1 VATEAEIIASSILSL
16 AIENKRLY
24 DTTKNIQYRE
34 KEQRL
39 RRIAENIK
47 LLVAP
52 GSSSAVTSFNG
63 RTGAVILTATDVNG
77 ALGYTA
83 GDMLKAVYDY
93 DNDGTVDAAETTQI
107 IVRNSTGTTM
117 TKGTVVY
124 LSGATGNRPNAVRA
138 QANSEA
144 TSSKTFGFVVAD
156 IANNA
161 DGFVACAGTLHDLN
175 TSAFAA
181 GDALWLSPTT
191 AGGWTTTV
199 PSEPD
204 HAVFLGYVARSHP
217 TLGRIVI
224 LIKNGYE
231 INELHDVVIT
241 SPANNQLLR
250 YNSTQQY
257 WENWTPN
264 FLTTNQTITLSGDAT
279 GSGTTAITVTLANTG
294 VTAGSY
300 TNANITVD
308 SKGRITAA
316 SNGTGGGGG
325 GSGTVTSVAM
335 SVPTGFSVSGS
346 PITTSGTLA
355 VTFASGYALPT
366 TTSQTNW
373 DTAYTNRITSLTT
386 TGSSGAATLTS
397 NTLNIPNYTLAG
409 LGGQPLATNLTS
421 LAGLTFVSTSFVKMT
436 AAGTFALDTN
446 TYLTGNQTISLTGD
460 ATGSGTTSIAVTL
473 ANSGVTAGT
482 YRSVTVDAKGRV
494 TAGTNPTTISGYG
507 ITDFYAQVIT
517 GFVTGSNTSVVNTDS
532 LEVAI
537 EKLQGQVNARIS
549 GNQTITLS
557 GDATGSGTTAITVTL
572 ANSGVTAGTYNN
584 VTVNAKGLVTSGSNV
599 SYLTANQTITLSGD
613 VTGSGTTAITA
624 TLANTAV
631 TPGSYTNANITVDS
645 KGRITAASNGTAGGS
660 GTVTSITAG
669 TGLNGGTI
677 TTSGTIDLANTAVVP
692 GSYTSADITVD
703 AQGRITAASNG
714 TGGGGP
720 TPTLDQVTTAGN
732 TTTNSIT
739 VGGLTVDTD
748 TLVVDATNNRV
759 GIGIASPTEKLHIVD
774 SANANIFA
782 RITAGGTN
790 ASAAWVAQNDQT
802 DNVVY
807 RVFGS
812 AATGSQMGI
821 ALARSASLL
830 ANLSGT
836 GSFLLGTFSSTNF
849 VMGTNNTERMRIF
862 ANGNVVINKTTDSGQ
877 KLQVSGNLFIRGTD
891 SLVATR
897 IFEVQNG
904 AGESIMDFRNSTYAF
919 FGCGQG
925 GGSASGFI
933 FPYNN
938 TTYTQFCGYNYGN
951 GTSPSYKPI
960 LLDTDVA
967 GRGQGIFINFGVTT
981 NTPPNSDTE
990 FGVRGRTSNSS
1001 SFILRHRDSNN
1012 NDKLT
1017 LRADGLLTTT
1027 GSMTASGALGRGVH
1041 FNNTIVAAANNDV
1054 LVAVDIQPTFTLG
1067 AFTGVDSVALR
1078 LQNGVLRVA
1087 GLAADPGVANSANG
1101 DIYYNTATNKFR
1113 GFENGAWANL
1123 I

>member
-1 VATEAEIIASSILSL
+1 MATEAEIIASNILAS
-16 AIENKRLY
+16 AIEYKRLY
-24 DTTKNIQYRE
+24 DTTKKNEYKV

-39 RRIAENIK
+39 RQIAENIK

-52 GSSSAVTSFNG
+52 GSTSAVSSFNG
-63 RTGAVILTATDVNG
+63 RTGAVILLATDVNA

-93 DNDGTVDAAETTQI
+93 DDDGVVDSAERTEI
-107 IVRNSTGTTM
+107 IVRNSTGSTL

-124 LSGATGNRPNAVRA
+124 LSGATGFRPNALRA

-144 TSSKTFGFVVAD
+144 TSSKTFGFVVSD
-156 IANNA
+156 IANNT
-161 DGFVACAGTLHDLN
+161 DGYVACAGTLHDLD
-175 TSAFAA
+175 TSAFADGA
-181 GDALWLSPTT
+181 ALWLSPTV

-204 HAVFLGYVARSHP
+204 HSVFLGYVARSHP
-217 TLGRIVI
+217 TQGRIVI

-241 SPANNQLLR
+241 SPANAQLLR

-257 WENWTPN
+257 WENWTP
-264 FLTTNQTITLSGDAT
+264 TYISGNQTITLSGDAT

-325 GSGTVTSVAM
+325 GGTVTSVALAA
-335 SVPTGFSVSGS
+335 PTGFTVSGS
-346 PITTSGTLA
+346 PVTTTGTLTLA
-355 VTFASGYALPT
+355 FASGYSLPT

-421 LAGLTFVSTSFVKMT
+421 LAALTFASTSFVKMT

-446 TYLTGNQTISLTGD
+446 TYLTANQTITLSGD
-460 ATGSGTTSIAVTL
+460 ATGSGTTAITVTL

-507 ITDFYAQVIT
+507 ITDFYAQVIS
-517 GFVTGSNTSVVNTDS
+517 GFVVGSNTSVANTDS

-572 ANSGVTAGTYNN
+572 ANSGVTAGSYTNAN
-584 VTVNAKGLVTSGSNV
+584 ITVDAKGRVTAASNGTAGGSGTVTSVGLAAPTGFSVSGSPVTTNGTLTLAFAAGYSLPTTTSQTNWDTAYTNRITSLTTTGSSGAATLSSNTLNIPNYTLAGLGGQPLATNLTSLAGLTFASTSFV
-599 SYLTANQTITLSGD
+599 KMTAAGTFSLDTNTYLTGNQTITLSGD
-613 VTGSGTTAITA
+613 ATGSGTTAITV

-631 TPGSYTNANITVDS
+631 VAGSYTNANITVDS
-645 KGRITAASNGTAGGS
+645 KGRITAASNGT
-660 GTVTSITAG
+660 
-669 TGLNGGTI
+669 
-677 TTSGTIDLANTAVVP
+677 
-692 GSYTSADITVD
+692 
-703 AQGRITAASNG
+703 
-714 TGGGGP
+714 GGGG

-732 TTTNSIT
+732 TTANSIT

-748 TLVVDATNNRV
+748 TLYVDTANNRV
-759 GIGIASPTEKLHIVD
+759 GIGTISPGDKVSIVD
-774 SANANIFA
+774 GAAANIFA
-782 RITAGGTN
+782 RISATN
-790 ASAAWVAQNDQT
+790 ANATAAWVAQNDLV

-812 AATGSQMGI
+812 GATGTQFGR
-821 ALARSASLL
+821 ALSRTATMI
-830 ANLSGT
+830 ANLGAG
-836 GSFLLGTFSSTNF
+836 GSFLVGTFSNS
-849 VMGTNNTERMRIF
+849 VLVIGTNNTARMHVFGTGNFSINAATDLGF
-862 ANGNVVINKTTDSGQ
+862 QLYVNGT
-877 KLQVSGNLFIRGTD
+877 
-891 SLVATR
+891 TR
-897 IFEVQNG
+897 INNVLSTSGTITAAG
-904 AGESIMDFRNSTYAF
+904 A
-919 FGCGQG
+919 
-925 GGSASGFI
+925 
-933 FPYNN
+933 
-938 TTYTQFCGYNYGN
+938 
-951 GTSPSYKPI
+951 
-960 LLDTDVA
+960 VA
-967 GRGQGIFINFGVTT
+967 
-981 NTPPNSDTE
+981 
-990 FGVRGRTSNSS
+990 
-1001 SFILRHRDSNN
+1001 
-1012 NDKLT
+1012 
-1017 LRADGLLTTT
+1017 
-1027 GSMTASGALGRGVH
+1027 RGVH
-1041 FNNTIVAAANNDV
+1041 FNQTLTAAANNDQ
-1054 LVAVDIQPTFTLG
+1054 LVALDISPTYTLG
-1067 AFTGVDSVALR
+1067 AFTGVNSVALR
-1078 LQNGVLRVA
+1078 LSGGVLRVA
-1087 GLAADPGVANSANG
+1087 SLAADPAVANSANG
-1101 DIYYNTATNKFR
+1101 DIYYNTTTNKFR
-1113 GFENGAWANL
+1113 GRENGVWVNFV
-1123 I
+1123 

>member
-1 VATEAEIIASSILSL
+1 MATEAEIIASSILSL

-93 DNDGTVDAAETTQI
+93 DNDGVVDSAERTEV

-124 LSGATGNRPNAVRA
+124 LSGATGFRPNAIRA
-138 QANSEA
+138 QANSEP

-156 IANNA
+156 ILNNA
-161 DGFVACAGTLHDLN
+161 DGFVACNGTLHDLD
-175 TSAFAA
+175 TSAFTA

-191 AGGWTTTV
+191 AGAWTTTI

-204 HAVFLGYVARSHP
+204 HAVLLGYVVRSHP
-217 TLGRIVI
+217 TQGRIVI

-241 SPANNQLLR
+241 SPSNNQLLR

-325 GSGTVTSVAM
+325 GGTVTSVAM
-335 SVPTGFSVSGS
+335 TVPTGLSVSGS

-355 VTFASGYALPT
+355 VTFASGYSLPT

-386 TGSSGAATLTS
+386 TGSSGAATLSS

-421 LAGLTFVSTSFVKMT
+421 LAGLTFASTSFVKMT

-446 TYLTGNQTISLTGD
+446 TYLTGNQSISLTGD

-473 ANSGVTAGT
+473 ANTGVTAGT

-507 ITDFYAQVIT
+507 ITDFYAQVIS

-572 ANSGVTAGTYNN
+572 ANSGVTASTYNN

-645 KGRITAASNGTAGGS
+645 KGRITAAA
-660 GTVTSITAG
+660 
-669 TGLNGGTI
+669 
-677 TTSGTIDLANTAVVP
+677 
-692 GSYTSADITVD
+692 
-703 AQGRITAASNG
+703 NG
-714 TGGGGP
+714 TGGV

-748 TLVVDATNNRV
+748 TLHVDTANNRV
-759 GIGIASPTEKLHIVD
+759 GIGTTAPTDKLHVID
-774 SANANIFA
+774 GTAANIFG
-782 RITAGGTN
+782 RIRSTNTN
-790 ASAAWVAQNDQT
+790 ATAAWVAQNDGT

-807 RVFGS
+807 RIFGS
-812 AATGSQMGI
+812 ASTGTQFGVT
-821 ALARSASLL
+821 LARTATLL
-830 ANLSGT
+830 ANTGGG
-836 GSFLLGTFSSTNF
+836 GSFLLGTFSATNF
-849 VMGTNNTERMRIF
+849 LMGTNNTERMRIF
-862 ANGNVVINKTTDSGQ
+862 SGGNVAINQTTDAGFR
-877 KLQVSGNLFIRGTD
+877 LDVNGTM
-891 SLVATR
+891 R
-897 IFEVQNG
+897 VQNQFQTSG
-904 AGESIMDFRNSTYAF
+904 SITA
-919 FGCGQG
+919 
-925 GGSASGFI
+925 
-933 FPYNN
+933 
-938 TTYTQFCGYNYGN
+938 
-951 GTSPSYKPI
+951 
-960 LLDTDVA
+960 
-967 GRGQGIFINFGVTT
+967 
-981 NTPPNSDTE
+981 
-990 FGVRGRTSNSS
+990 
-1001 SFILRHRDSNN
+1001 
-1012 NDKLT
+1012 T
-1017 LRADGLLTTT
+1017 LAQ
-1027 GSMTASGALGRGVH
+1027 ARGVILG
-1041 FNNTIVAAANNDV
+1041 NTLVAAANNDI
-1054 LVAVDIQPTFTLG
+1054 LVGLDVVPTFTLG
-1067 AFTGVDSVALR
+1067 GFTGVDSVALR
-1078 LQNGVLRVA
+1078 LSNGVLRVA

-1101 DIYYNTATNKFR
+1101 DIYYNTTTNKFR

>member
-1 VATEAEIIASSILSL
+1 MATEAEIIASSILSL

-264 FLTTNQTITLSGDAT
+264 FLTANQTITLSGDAS

-335 SVPTGFSVSGS
+335 TVPTGFSISGS

-386 TGSSGAATLTS
+386 TGSSGAATLSS

-421 LAGLTFVSTSFVKMT
+421 LAGLTFASTSFVKMT

-645 KGRITAASNGTAGGS
+645 KGRITAASNGA
-660 GTVTSITAG
+660 
-669 TGLNGGTI
+669 
-677 TTSGTIDLANTAVVP
+677 
-692 GSYTSADITVD
+692 
-703 AQGRITAASNG
+703 
-714 TGGGGP
+714 GGGP

-782 RITAGGTN
+782 RITANGTN

-812 AATGSQMGI
+812 ASTGTQMGI

-877 KLQVSGNLFIRGTD
+877 KLQVSGNLFVRGTD